1 MKVARWGNSLAL
13 RIPSIVVDVLDLKEG
28 DDVNIRVSGQHSF
41 EISRDDAFERALE
54 RIRSFKIQLPDGWVF
69 DRDEANER

>member
-28 DDVNIRVSGQHSF
+28 DDVDIRVSGQHSF